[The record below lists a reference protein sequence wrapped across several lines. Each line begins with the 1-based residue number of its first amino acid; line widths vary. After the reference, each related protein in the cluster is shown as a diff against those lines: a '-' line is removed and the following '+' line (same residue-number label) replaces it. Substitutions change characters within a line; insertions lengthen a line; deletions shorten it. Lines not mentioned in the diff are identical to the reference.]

1 MFLGD
6 KPFTAGKPGYF
17 PLNCATF
24 VGKMHF
30 HLQSNA
36 WYWKTL
42 HQYGVL
48 GVERTEWME
57 LHSSNPKK
65 GGTPPTY
72 IASIGIKG
80 ERRSKGKQV
89 NLCDY
94 IYKSKSL
101 GNWFIWSIKL
111 CVKTLSK
118 ISPMTLEKKLL
129 GLGCFILSFPN
140 MLNPVI
146 LKDYSQFKTVASLPS
161 TEYKLTLRSVH

>member
-1 MFLGD
+1 MVLE
-6 KPFTAGKPGYF
+6 YSS
-17 PLNCATF
+17 PLRSI
-24 VGKMHF
+24 G
-30 HLQSNA
+30 S
-36 WYWKTL
+36 WKNRVNGTPL
-42 HQYGVL
+42 FQ
-48 GVERTEWME
+48 
-57 LHSSNPKK
+57 PKK
-65 GGTPPTY
+65 GGMPPTY

-89 NLCDY
+89 NLCDH

-146 LKDYSQFKTVASLPS
+146 LKDYSQFKTAASLPS
-161 TEYKLTLRSVH
+161 TGYKLTLRSVHWMLQCAKTQQLHTFSIGLI

>member
-6 KPFTAGKPGYF
+6 KSFTAGKPGYF

-30 HLQSNA
+30 HLQSNS

-48 GVERTEWME
+48 GVERMEWME
-57 LHSSNPKK
+57 LHSFP
-65 GGTPPTY
+65 PPTY

-89 NLCDY
+89 NLCDH

-111 CVKTLSK
+111 CWDIVKDITNDLREEIVGVGMLYIIISK
-118 ISPMTLEKKLL
+118 HVESCHSERLFTIQDS
-129 GLGCFILSFPN
+129 CQS
-140 MLNPVI
+140 
-146 LKDYSQFKTVASLPS
+146 SQCWI
-161 TEYKLTLRSVH
+161 